1 MEDRSQRRLL
11 CNSSRQTVIKICEI
25 QVVRQPLRVSLT
37 LFWFRT
43 SSKSFYQITKNPNC
57 SFETNNHLNNCLSR
71 QYVTMRRTLQ
81 KIMKVRDTLISL
93 LQNLGFDINLKK
105 SILQPVKQFE
115 FLGLQINTEEMTLC
129 LSEEKLTHIIQ
140 QFQEVYSQP
149 RTSVLSLTKL
159 NGLLS
164 STVQGN
170 LNFFLSNRSKYQ
182 I

>member
-1 MEDRSQRRLL
+1 
-11 CNSSRQTVIKICEI
+11 
-25 QVVRQPLRVSLT
+25 
-37 LFWFRT
+37 
-43 SSKSFYQITKNPNC
+43 
-57 SFETNNHLNNCLSR
+57 
-71 QYVTMRRTLQ
+71 
-81 KIMKVRDTLISL
+81 MKVRDTLISL

-170 LNFFLSNRSKYQ
+170 LNFFFSNRSKYQ